1 MNEILESRE
10 NRHIRIQ
17 ELQETFRLSL
27 ISIKANIP
35 GDHKNISEAYLLVR
49 LFFNELKDKIS
60 IKYYEY
66 KESMD
71 GPYYLIVANKENV
84 ENIKSLLVELE
95 DHHPLGRFIDLD
107 YYIESKKSVSRTE
120 LGIKNRVCY
129 LCKQDARICS
139 RNQTHTT
146 KELINHIKQSVFTYL
161 RSLMTEYAEKAMLYE
176 LNIEHKFGLVTKTTK
191 GSHQDMTYELMLI
204 AQKVIIPY
212 FGKMF
217 EMGYYSNDI
226 INLFSEAREIGIIAE
241 EDMLKATNGIN
252 CYKGLIFVLG
262 LVMLST
268 GYLISHHQQFD
279 LIFKNIQN
287 MTNDL
292 LREFDRDPIT
302 FGEQAYHT
310 HQVKGARGEA
320 YLGFPTIHLALV
332 NLEYKDSLSDS
343 SLRGLLKMI
352 VLSTDDTVLLKRAG
366 SLERYMMIKRKLA
379 QVDTDNLEEVI
390 EFTKYCI
397 EENISF
403 GGAAD
408 LLVSTIFLYLVKKKL
423 Y

>member
-1 MNEILESRE
+1 MNEILSARE
-10 NRHIRIQ
+10 NRHIRIE
-17 ELQETFRLSL
+17 ELQETFRLPL
-27 ISIKANIP
+27 LCIKSNIP
-35 GDHKNISEAYLLVR
+35 GEHKNISEAYLLVR
-49 LFFNELKDKIS
+49 LFFNELKSIFS
-60 IKYYEY
+60 IKYHEY

-71 GPYYLIVANKENV
+71 GPYYLVVINPRENENV
-84 ENIKSLLVELE
+84 KSILVDFE
-95 DHHPLGRFIDLD
+95 DSHPLGRFIDLD
-107 YYIESKKSVSRTE
+107 FYLHSKKSISRDDLNIQPRT
-120 LGIKNRVCY
+120 CY
-129 LCKQDARICS
+129 LCEKDARACS
-139 RNQTHTT
+139 RNQTHPID
-146 KELINHIKQSVFTYL
+146 ELIAYIKKSVFSYL
-161 RSLMTEYAEKAMLYE
+161 LELMTDYAEKAMLYE
-176 LNIEHKFGLVTKTTK
+176 LNVEHKFGLVTKTTK
-191 GSHQDMTYELMLI
+191 GSHQDMTYELMLA

-217 EMGYYSNDI
+217 QMGYYSTNI
-226 INLFSEAREIGIIAE
+226 NNLFVEAREIGVIAE
-241 EDMLKATNGIN
+241 EDMLRATNGVN

-268 GYLISHHQQFD
+268 GYIISHHQQFD
-279 LIFKNIQN
+279 LVFKNIQN
-287 MTNDL
+287 MTKDL

-332 NLEYKDSLSDS
+332 NLEYKENLSDS

-379 QVDTDNLEEVI
+379 EVDTDQLDEVI

-397 EENISF
+397 DENISF

-408 LLVSTIFLYLVKKKL
+408 LLVSTIFLYLVKQKL

>member
-1 MNEILESRE
+1 MNDILTARE
-10 NRHIRIQ
+10 NRHIRIE
-17 ELQETFRLSL
+17 ELQDTFRLPM
-27 ISIKANIP
+27 ICIKSNIP
-35 GDHKNISEAYLLVR
+35 GDHKNINEAYLLVR
-49 LFFNELKDKIS
+49 LFFNELKEKVS
-60 IKYYEY
+60 MKYHEY
-66 KESMD
+66 KVSPD
-71 GPYYLIVANKENV
+71 GPYFLIVINPINDKNL
-84 ENIKSLLVELE
+84 KLLLVEIE
-95 DHHPLGRFIDLD
+95 DTHPLGRFIDLD
-107 YYIESKKSVSRTE
+107 FYLYSQKSVSRDE
-120 LGIKNRVCY
+120 LNLKPRKCY
-129 LCKQDARICS
+129 LCDHDARVCS
-139 RNQTHTT
+139 RNKTHSQN
-146 KELINHIKQSVFTYL
+146 ELITFIKDSVFSYL
-161 RSLMTEYAEKAMLYE
+161 SLLTSEYAEKAMLYE
-176 LNIEHKFGLVTKTTK
+176 LNVEHKFGLVTKTTK
-191 GSHQDMTYELMLI
+191 GSHQDMTYDLMLT
-204 AQKVIIPY
+204 AQEVIIPY
-212 FGKMF
+212 FAKMF
-217 EMGYYSNDI
+217 EMGYYSSNI
-226 INLFSEAREIGIIAE
+226 NNLFVEARDIGIKAE
-241 EDMLKATNGIN
+241 EDMLVATNGVN

-268 GYLISHHQQFD
+268 GYILSHNQQFD
-279 LIFKNIQN
+279 LVFKNIQN
-287 MTNDL
+287 MTKDL

-332 NLEYKDSLSDS
+332 NLEYKESLSDS

-379 QVDTDNLEEVI
+379 EVDTDNLDEVI

-397 EENISF
+397 DENISF

>member
-1 MNEILESRE
+1 MNEILTARE
-10 NRHIRIQ
+10 NRHIRIA
-17 ELQETFRLSL
+17 ELQETFRLPL
-27 ISIKANIP
+27 ICVKANIP

-49 LFFNELKDKIS
+49 LFFNELKPKIS
-60 IKYYEY
+60 VKYHEY

-71 GPYYLIVANKENV
+71 GPYYLLVIQSNHEQHM
-84 ENIKSLLVELE
+84 KSLLVDIENT
-95 DHHPLGRFIDLD
+95 HPLGRFIDLD
-107 YYIESKKSVSRTE
+107 YYLNSEKSISRDE
-120 LGIKNRVCY
+120 LGIDSRICY
-129 LCKQDARICS
+129 LCEKEAHICS
-139 RNQTHTT
+139 RNQTHPILDLVTHV
-146 KELINHIKQSVFTYL
+146 KKSIFSYL
-161 RSLMTEYAEKAMLYE
+161 LNLMSEYAEKAMLYE

-191 GSHQDMTYELMLI
+191 GSHQDMTYELMLT

-212 FGKMF
+212 FGQMF
-217 EMGYYSNDI
+217 KMGYFSNNI
-226 INLFSEAREIGIIAE
+226 NNLFIEARDIGITAE
-241 EDMLKATNGIN
+241 EDMLKMTQGVN

-268 GYLISHHQQFD
+268 GYMISHHQEFD

-287 MTNDL
+287 MTKDL

-302 FGEQAYHT
+302 FGEQAFHT

-332 NLEYKDSLSDS
+332 SLEYKENLKDST
-343 SLRGLLKMI
+343 LRGLLKMI
-352 VLSTDDTVLLKRAG
+352 VLSTDDTVLLKRSG
-366 SLERYMMIKRKLA
+366 SLERYLMIRRKLDE
-379 QVDTDNLEEVI
+379 VDTDNLDEVI

-397 EENISF
+397 DENISF

-408 LLVSTIFLYLVKKKL
+408 LLVSTIFLYLVKEKL